1 MVTRAVTQGRIRVGV
16 YVEYRMWLAST
27 PRPRAPCFQQ
37 PLPAHKQHLSPL
49 TRIARRERLQ
59 KGKANRRPDIIFT
72 IQQTVYP
79 SRTSIKGDINMVKYT
94 CAALVIITT
103 AELGAAATTSS
114 AFVNLLSQKPKASS
128 PHINS
133 RRYSAIPYD
142 EFAENFDDSGVVLPS
157 FSSTVSLLDLPED
170 NQAEVDALLAKK
182 EKRRVARLQSA
193 GTPNYQITLPLSG
206 SLIQPPPLTTYEASE
221 GAGANKVEALASL
234 VAKGQEIALSN
245 TIGMSLRQVYSGKKL
260 SELALDVDTM
270 RFQSFDD
277 ELQGRRMDGGE
288 DAQVSGSVQVLQ
300 NSALEMLKESF
311 DGVIV
316 SSVARGGLAWQS
328 GVRAGDVLI
337 ATSAT
342 IGSKLW
348 PKSTL
353 DGVRSAI
360 SSRKVILPTMD
371 FEFRRLAPDEVD
383 AVEAVKSFELSLSR
397 PIGIN
402 VEGETRYLSCM

>member
-1 MVTRAVTQGRIRVGV
+1 
-16 YVEYRMWLAST
+16 
-27 PRPRAPCFQQ
+27 
-37 PLPAHKQHLSPL
+37 
-49 TRIARRERLQ
+49 
-59 KGKANRRPDIIFT
+59 
-72 IQQTVYP
+72 
-79 SRTSIKGDINMVKYT
+79 MVKYT
-94 CAALVIITT
+94 CAALVILTT

-114 AFVNLLSQKPKASS
+114 AFVNLLTQKPEASS

-157 FSSTVSLLDLPED
+157 FSATVSLLDLPED

-182 EKRRVARLQSA
+182 EKRRVARLKRA
-193 GTPNYQITLPLSG
+193 GTPNYQINLPLSG

-221 GAGANKVEALASL
+221 GAGASKVEALASL
-234 VAKGQEIALSN
+234 VAKGQEIAVSN

-277 ELQGRRMDGGE
+277 EVQGRRMDGGE

-371 FEFRRLAPDEVD
+371 FEFRRLVSDEVD
-383 AVEAVKSFELSLSR
+383 VVEAVKSFELSLSR

-402 VEGETRYLSCM
+402 VEGETRFCLHVEID